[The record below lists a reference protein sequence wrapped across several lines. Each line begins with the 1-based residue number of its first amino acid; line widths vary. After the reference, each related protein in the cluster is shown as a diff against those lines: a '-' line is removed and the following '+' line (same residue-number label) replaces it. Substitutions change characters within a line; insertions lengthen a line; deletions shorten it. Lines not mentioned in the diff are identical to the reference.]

1 MITITN
7 GEWIADL
14 GTMTCRNIANNI
26 VVAFEKEGKILRGK
40 LKDVPMEL
48 FSKWAMEPKGEMK
61 VQKAVMD
68 AEEVFLRAYFE
79 SDIEKNG
86 IREELL

>member
-1 MITITN
+1 MITIAS

-14 GTMTCRNIANNI
+14 GSMTCRNITNNI
-26 VVAFEKEGKILRGK
+26 VVSFEKEGKVLTGK
-40 LKDVPMEL
+40 IKDIPMEL
-48 FSKWAMEPKGEMK
+48 FAKWAAEHGGEKK

-86 IREELL
+86 IRKELL

>member
-1 MITITN
+1 MITIAS

-14 GTMTCRNIANNI
+14 GSMTCRNITNNI
-26 VVAFEKEGKILRGK
+26 VVSFEKEGKALRGK
-40 LKDVPMEL
+40 IKDIPMEL
-48 FSKWAMEPKGEMK
+48 FAKWAEEPQGEKK
-61 VQKAVMD
+61 VQNTVME

-79 SDIEKNG
+79 SDIETNG